1 MAPTLNPTRTA
12 GPKPSPSFA
21 PAPATAD
28 SPTGG

>member
-12 GPKPSPSFA
+12 GPEPSPSF
-21 PAPATAD
+21 APATAD